1 MLGDTVNMSG
11 RKFCVPG
18 DLPIAEIGGGSPGR
32 LVNGQARQT
41 WECTTAE
48 RLRADDGSCLF
59 LMPWEQHQV

>member
-1 MLGDTVNMSG
+1 MSG

-48 RLRADDGSCLF
+48 AFES
-59 LMPWEQHQV
+59 